1 MATNAKAG
9 HFKGR
14 RATLEERRMVHVRQ
28 FPDIIDKKTGKPL
41 EYKIDRKIA
50 LYILDGAD
58 KAERLA
64 ASSRENPCVS
74 YTGQSRVWREMRD
87 EPNEV

>member
-1 MATNAKAG
+1 MESQDEAFWGKAR
-9 HFKGR
+9 HN
-14 RATLEERRMVHVRQ
+14 VCYIRQ
-28 FPDIIDKKTGKPL
+28 FPEITDKKTGKPL